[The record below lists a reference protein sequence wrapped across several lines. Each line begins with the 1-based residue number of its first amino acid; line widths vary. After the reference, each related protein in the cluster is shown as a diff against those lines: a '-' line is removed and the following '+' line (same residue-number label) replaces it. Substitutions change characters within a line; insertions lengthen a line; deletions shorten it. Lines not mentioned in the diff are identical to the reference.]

1 MKGSDEP
8 LGVDFAANI
17 QLRHARQRRQDQT
30 QRTTT
35 QMGKNVIGIVLGF
48 SCDALNERTL
58 RKLGRIWHAGYQ
70 GPGILRK
77 MTPPSYANMPHS
89 KQRRIHK
96 GFALTPARNLTE
108 VNKAR
113 RSFVGTTPS
122 PLKS

>member
-8 LGVDFAANI
+8 LEVDIAANI
-17 QLRHARQRRQDQT
+17 QLRHARQRRQDQL

-70 GPGILRK
+70 GPDTRDPGKVCVLIGETCTTDCVFLGVSWRK
-77 MTPPSYANMPHS
+77 SQGACYLTSTKIKHS
-89 KQRRIHK
+89 V
-96 GFALTPARNLTE
+96 RNST
-108 VNKAR
+108 
-113 RSFVGTTPS
+113 SGQ
-122 PLKS
+122 